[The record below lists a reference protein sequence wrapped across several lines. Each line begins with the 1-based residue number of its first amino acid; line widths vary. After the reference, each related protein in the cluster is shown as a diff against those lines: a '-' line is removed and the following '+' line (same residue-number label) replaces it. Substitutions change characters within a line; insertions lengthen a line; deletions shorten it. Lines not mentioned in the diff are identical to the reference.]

1 LDIVSKDFK
10 LPSGQECLDYRTA
23 RSWQLVAKMKDS
35 PLISILISAYNEEL
49 YIQECI
55 DSCLNQT
62 YDPIE
67 IILVNDGSTDRTSEI
82 INLNYKNNHK
92 IQIIELENNR
102 GKVNGFNLAFAA
114 SQGKYLAIMGA
125 DDICYP
131 RRIEISL
138 KHLSDQYGLVCSDLD
153 KINSSGK
160 IIEKNIV
167 HNQHGSLDLEHFS
180 TKNLIEKPKVFGGT
194 LFFTRQLADR
204 LFPLDI
210 HLSHEDW
217 YIPIKASLYTK
228 IGYIDE
234 PLIAYRMH
242 SNNASSNA
250 EKFFYDYA
258 KWLYLNTRNI
268 AYLTKLIELVNK
280 FPIDTD
286 VDEIRFNLARS
297 LLLKSNVNYKT
308 YFEYLPEIKG
318 LKRKILFS
326 LHLFPH
332 SVYFLVII
340 RRLKNYCIKKITKPG
355 FRLI

>member
-1 LDIVSKDFK
+1 
-10 LPSGQECLDYRTA
+10 
-23 RSWQLVAKMKDS
+23 MKDS

-62 YDPIE
+62 YGHIE
-67 IILVNDGSTDRTSEI
+67 VILVNDGSTDRTSEI
-82 INLNYKNNHK
+82 INLNYKNNPK
-92 IQIIELENNR
+92 IKIIELEKNR

-114 SQGKYLAIMGA
+114 SQGKYLSLMGA

-153 KINSSGK
+153 KINSYGK
-160 IIEKNIV
+160 IIEKNMV
-167 HNQHGSLDLEHFS
+167 RNQHGNLGLEHFS
-180 TKNLIEKPKVFGGT
+180 TKNLIENPKVFGGT
-194 LFFTRQLADR
+194 IFFTRQLADK

-228 IGYIDE
+228 IGYINE
-234 PLIAYRMH
+234 PLIAYRLH
-242 SNNASSNA
+242 SNNASSNT
-250 EKFFYDYA
+250 EKIFYNYA

-268 AYLTKLIELVNK
+268 AYLNNLIELVNK
-280 FPIDTD
+280 FPINTD

-297 LLLKSNVNYKT
+297 LLLKRNDHHKI

-326 LHLFPH
+326 LHLFPY
-332 SVYFLVII
+332 SVYFLVML

-355 FRLI
+355 FSLI

>member
-1 LDIVSKDFK
+1 
-10 LPSGQECLDYRTA
+10 
-23 RSWQLVAKMKDS
+23 MKDS

-62 YDPIE
+62 YDHFE

-82 INLNYKNNHK
+82 IKLNYKNNPK
-92 IQIIELENNR
+92 ITIIELEKNL

-114 SQGKYLAIMGA
+114 SKGKYLSLMGA

-153 KINSSGK
+153 KINSYGK
-160 IIEKNIV
+160 IIEKSIV
-167 HNQHGSLDLEHFS
+167 RNQHGNLGLEHFS
-180 TKNLIEKPKVFGGT
+180 TKNLIENPKVFGGT
-194 LFFTRQLADR
+194 IFFTRQLADK

-228 IGYIDE
+228 IGYINE
-234 PLIAYRMH
+234 PLIAYRLH
-242 SNNASSNA
+242 SNNASSNT
-250 EKFFYDYA
+250 EKIFYNYA

-268 AYLTKLIELVNK
+268 TYLTNLIELVNK

-297 LLLKSNVNYKT
+297 LLLKSNDPHKT

-318 LKRKILFS
+318 LKRKILFL
-326 LHLFPH
+326 LHLFPY
-332 SVYFLVII
+332 SVYFLVML
-340 RRLKNYCIKKITKPG
+340 RRLKNYGIKKIAKLVVPKTK
-355 FRLI
+355 